1 MFHALQLETVD
12 NVATVVTE
20 VDKGTVLTVQ
30 TPSETLTITSVDSI
44 PFGHKIALAS
54 IEQGGTVTKYGRP
67 IGRATSSI
75 PKGGMVGAHNVEG
88 RRGRGDLVAGRGAS
102 K

>member
-44 PFGHKIALAS
+44 P
-54 IEQGGTVTKYGRP
+54 
-67 IGRATSSI
+67 
-75 PKGGMVGAHNVEG
+75 
-88 RRGRGDLVAGRGAS
+88 
-102 K
+102 